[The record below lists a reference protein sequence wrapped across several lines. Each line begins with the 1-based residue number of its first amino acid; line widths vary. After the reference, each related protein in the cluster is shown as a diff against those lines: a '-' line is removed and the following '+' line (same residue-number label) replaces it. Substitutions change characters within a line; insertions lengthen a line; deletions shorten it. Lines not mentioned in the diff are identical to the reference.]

1 VIVAAFGRIS
11 EADRRVDEDACCE
24 KLVEDN
30 FSNASELVQLTCV
43 SALVQSHRV
52 IGQIMQTAMAM
63 EFWMSLISFL

>member
-1 VIVAAFGRIS
+1 MIVVAFGRIS
-11 EADRRVDEDACCE
+11 EADRRVDDACCE

-52 IGQIMQTAMAM
+52 IGEIMQNAMAM